1 MISYSKNNSVSF
13 KEISKFPVV
22 RRDLS
27 LLIND
32 DVSYSELM
40 STIYSVNSK
49 IIQSVNLFDVY
60 KDNKIA
66 KDKKSYA
73 LSITFSDPN
82 KTLKDS
88 HVDKEVRKVLLV
100 LEKNFSAE
108 IRK

>member
-1 MISYSKNNSVSF
+1 MRKLP
-13 KEISKFPVV
+13 KKLK
-22 RRDLS
+22 DLA

-40 STIYSVNSK
+40 SAIYSVNSK

-88 HVDKEVRKVLLV
+88 HIDKEVRRVLLV